1 MQEKVRSLINFAIR
15 AKKYTIGENV
25 VFSKKGKVKLALL
38 ASNAS
43 DNTKKRYT
51 DKLIFNQIPFVEYST
66 KEEIGNLLNKKE
78 VAILGIT
85 EVNISKEIKKLI
97 KEDEIDGLQQ

>member
-1 MQEKVRSLINFAIR
+1 MVDNSLYDELMYDRTVDNINII
-15 AKKYTIGENV
+15 K
-25 VFSKKGKVKLALL
+25 AL
-38 ASNAS
+38 S
-43 DNTKKRYT
+43 KKRYI
-51 DKLIFNQIPFVEYST
+51 DKLNYYHIPFIEYGT

>member
-1 MQEKVRSLINFAIR
+1 MQEKIRSLINFAIR

-43 DNTKKRYT
+43 DNTKKRYK
-51 DKLIFNQIPFVEYST
+51 DKNE
-66 KEEIGNLLNKKE
+66 
-78 VAILGIT
+78 
-85 EVNISKEIKKLI
+85 
-97 KEDEIDGLQQ
+97 

>member
-1 MQEKVRSLINFAIR
+1 MQEKIKSMINFAIR

-25 VFSKKGKVKLALL
+25 IYSKKVKLAIL
-38 ASNAS
+38 ALDTSLKS
-43 DNTKKRYT
+43 KKRYI
-51 DKLIFNQIPFVEYST
+51 DKLNYYHIPFIEYGT